1 MSEMTNMNLRGRRG
15 VSPRKLVS
23 GADAERQ
30 RSEDGVMARALRIEY
45 PGGDCQ
51 GMARMRSA
59 ASRNQNILQKETK
72 HTKTG
77 ENFAKNAEFLEIAL
91 QVAAV
96 KAPLA
101 GWLRNPIQARVRGL
115 PRHPGHR
122 HRR

>member
-1 MSEMTNMNLRGRRG
+1 
-15 VSPRKLVS
+15 
-23 GADAERQ
+23 
-30 RSEDGVMARALRIEY
+30 MARALRIEY